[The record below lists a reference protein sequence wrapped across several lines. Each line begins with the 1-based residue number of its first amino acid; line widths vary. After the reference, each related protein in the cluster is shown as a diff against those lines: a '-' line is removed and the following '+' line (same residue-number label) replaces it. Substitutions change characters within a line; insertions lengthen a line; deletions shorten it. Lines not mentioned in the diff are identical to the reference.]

1 MNRRIIVEILVIALG
16 ALLTYT
22 APAVGQTAPKD
33 STQKTGDASE
43 RIKGYTVEKK
53 NEAVAYGKKLV
64 SDLDKKIKD
73 LEAQIAR
80 DTSSAKADLQRQLS
94 ELKAKRAQAGR
105 SSTSSG
111 KRSET
116 RRSSPS
122 SGHASFM
129 GRPRRA
135 MNSGKAASALAPRIT
150 FVV

>member
-94 ELKAKRAQAGR
+94 ELKAKRAQAGKKLDELGKASAESWDSVKHGFADAYKDLQTAFDKAAASIR
-105 SSTSSG
+105 KWG
-111 KRSET
+111 KRF
-116 RRSSPS
+116 R
-122 SGHASFM
+122 
-129 GRPRRA
+129 
-135 MNSGKAASALAPRIT
+135 
-150 FVV
+150 